1 MLFRYNMKT
10 LTITIGDTKGI
21 FEIDMD
27 ADREREV
34 YLEFGHHKTTTSLL
48 GFLQALGLV
57 VVVVSDDNEMLLK

>member
-48 GFLQALGLV
+48 GFLQA
-57 VVVVSDDNEMLLK
+57 K

>member
-1 MLFRYNMKT
+1 MKT

-34 YLEFGHHKTTTSLL
+34 SLEFGHRKVTTSLL

-57 VVVVSDDNEMLLK
+57 VVVVSEIVAEVM